1 MLEVQSVSADPHIPL
16 ITTVPRETDQ
26 AAAMAL
32 IYRQR
37 SRMLEGTSYSFA
49 IADALTGV
57 LRFAGAG
64 SESPLAY
71 RLVDGGHLWLEPEAP
86 SEGHVHVA
94 FPRVGERFGGG
105 LVGIVEDLRNLVHR
119 QW

>member
-37 SRMLEGTSYSFA
+37 SRMLEGTGYSFA
-49 IADALTGV
+49 IVDALTGV
-57 LRFAGAG
+57 LRLAGARVQ
-64 SESPLAY
+64 SL
-71 RLVDGGHLWLEPEAP
+71 P
-86 SEGHVHVA
+86 SRTA
-94 FPRVGERFGGG
+94 
-105 LVGIVEDLRNLVHR
+105 
-119 QW
+119 W